1 MQSAPELGRLL
12 GDLTAKDTMLLSPR
26 DKANMLNALRRDV
39 SPSKTAAFD
48 ADDPSE
54 ELTEEEELV
63 SLIIIVAPKR
73 HRHMTCVPKDKSNL
87 VRHKRQS

>member
-26 DKANMLNALRRDV
+26 DKAHVLSALRRDV

-63 SLIIIVAPKR
+63 GT
-73 HRHMTCVPKDKSNL
+73 HNEYKS
-87 VRHKRQS
+87 KGSDISIAT

>member
-26 DKANMLNALRRDV
+26 DKANVLNALKRDV

-63 SLIIIVAPKR
+63 RCSLNEILA
-73 HRHMTCVPKDKSNL
+73 NL
-87 VRHKRQS
+87 FECAYFRAKLDRSCSAS

>member
-1 MQSAPELGRLL
+1 MTGLVNRQLPMQSAPELGRLL

-26 DKANMLNALRRDV
+26 DKAHVLQTLRRDV

-63 SLIIIVAPKR
+63 STLPTQHIRAAR
-73 HRHMTCVPKDKSNL
+73 L
-87 VRHKRQS
+87 

>member
-1 MQSAPELGRLL
+1 MTVQSAPELGRLL

-26 DKANMLNALRRDV
+26 DKAHVLQALRRDV

-63 SLIIIVAPKR
+63 SIMCTGLIGLSGRDA
-73 HRHMTCVPKDKSNL
+73 
-87 VRHKRQS
+87 